1 MSDAALAS
9 APIARGGTSAPP
21 FAARGIS
28 IVGVRKSFEVTKALD
43 GCSFSAS
50 LGEIHAI
57 FGGNGCGKSTLAK
70 VISGVLPVDSGQVN
84 VLGHTPNSPHDA
96 RAIGIATVFQEVLVA
111 DECSILDNLYIGA
124 DRLWSATLSKS
135 AKLEA
140 AQTLMTELTGL
151 DLGMDA
157 LVSTLPLSIKQWI
170 TIGRAL
176 LRRPKVLILDESSA
190 ALDLAST
197 ERLFAKMRELRD
209 QGSAVLIVTHRIAEM
224 TRISDR
230 VTVLRDGRDVGV
242 LEKDDITE
250 KNLLGLMAG
259 RGEGPARAKSAP
271 PDMRAEGVALKADAM
286 KIWPRS
292 REFEFR
298 LHRGEIVGVAGL
310 EGQGQSE
317 FVRILA
323 GIDKARGSGPMV
335 ATPHGGFSAIES
347 LADAVSHGV
356 SYLSGDRKREG
367 IFANLSIFENM
378 LLPLYR
384 SKSRG
389 AKLAVIDWSALSGS
403 FEWEREK
410 LSIRMG
416 DRGDK
421 ITSLSGGNQQKVLIG
436 RAFALSPNILIL
448 NDPARGVDI
457 GAKTDLYAHLKDF
470 VAGGRSVVYLS
481 SEIEELVGFCS
492 RVLVFRNG
500 GLFEELAG
508 DAIAPDRILA
518 AMFGQTAPRHAAE
531 RAEKSSTVG
540 EGSAPARASLPD
552 AISTWDG
559 AARRGLGPRA
569 EMPFAL
575 RSPAF
580 FDGGIIPGRYA
591 EADSV
596 SPPLEW
602 ENAPE
607 GARSF
612 ALAVTDPDLP
622 AEFNFPRAFAHWMIL
637 NIPAGA
643 TGLPEGASPG
653 GALPDGVSE
662 LPNDFV
668 TFRIPGYAR
677 GYGGPWP
684 PDAPHRYI
692 FTLYALKSDRLDISD
707 VADYV
712 EFVRVVLPATITT
725 ATLVGVYGPAATPLP
740 SPA

>member
-9 APIARGGTSAPP
+9 APNGRGGTAAPP

-28 IVGVRKSFEVTKALD
+28 IVGVRKSFDVTKALD

-96 RAIGIATVFQEVLVA
+96 RAVGIATVFQEVLVA

-140 AQTLMTELTGL
+140 AETLMTELTGL
-151 DLGMDA
+151 DLSMDA
-157 LVSTLPLSIKQWI
+157 LVGTLPLSIKQWI

-176 LRRPKVLILDESSA
+176 LRQPKVLILDESSA
-190 ALDLAST
+190 ALDLDST

-242 LEKDDITE
+242 LEKGDINE

-259 RGEGPARAKSAP
+259 RSEGPAKAKSTP
-271 PDMRAEGVALKADAM
+271 PDMRGEGVVLKADAM

-298 LHRGEIVGVAGL
+298 LHHGEIVGVAGL

-323 GIDKARGSGPMV
+323 GIDRPRGSGPMV
-335 ATPHGGFSAIES
+335 ATSHGGFSAIES

-470 VAGGRSVVYLS
+470 AGGGRSVVYLS

-508 DAIAPDRILA
+508 EAIAPDRILA
-518 AMFGQTAPRHAAE
+518 AMFGQTAPRHSPE
-531 RAEKSSTVG
+531 RAEKASAG
-540 EGSAPARASLPD
+540 EDATASVRALPPD
-552 AISTWDG
+552 AASTWE
-559 AARRGLGPRA
+559 RGVGPRP
-569 EMPFAL
+569 EKPFTL

-580 FDGGIIPGRYA
+580 SEGGIIPRSYA
-591 EADSV
+591 EANSV

-602 ENAPE
+602 ANAPQ

-622 AEFNFPRAFAHWMIL
+622 AAFNFPRAFAHWMIL
-637 NIPAGA
+637 NIPADA
-643 TGLPEGASPG
+643 TGLPEGVSPG
-653 GALPDGVSE
+653 GALPNGARE
-662 LPNDFV
+662 LPSDFV

-684 PDAPHRYI
+684 PDSAHRYI

-712 EFVRVVLPATITT
+712 EFVRTVLPVTITT
-725 ATLVGVYGPAATPLP
+725 ATLVGVYGPASMPLP
-740 SPA
+740 SAA

>member
-1 MSDAALAS
+1 MSDAALAA
-9 APIARGGTSAPP
+9 APAARGGTSAPP

-28 IVGVRKSFEVTKALD
+28 IVGVRKSFDVTKALD

-96 RAIGIATVFQEVLVA
+96 RAVGIATVFQEVLVA

-124 DRLWSATLSKS
+124 DRLWSATLSKG

-151 DLGMDA
+151 DLAMDA
-157 LVSTLPLSIKQWI
+157 LVGTLPLSIKQWI

-176 LRRPKVLILDESSA
+176 LRQPKVLILDESSA
-190 ALDLAST
+190 ALDLDST

-242 LEKDDITE
+242 LEKGDINE

-259 RGEGPARAKSAP
+259 RSEGPAKAKSTP
-271 PDMRAEGVALKADAM
+271 QDMRGEGIVLKADAM

-323 GIDKARGSGPMV
+323 GIDKPRGSGPMV
-335 ATPHGGFSAIES
+335 AAPHGGFSAIES

-470 VAGGRSVVYLS
+470 AAGGRSVVYLS

-508 DAIAPDRILA
+508 EAIAPDRILA
-518 AMFGQTAPRHAAE
+518 AMFGQTAPRHSSE
-531 RAEKSSTVG
+531 RAEKASPREDATASV
-540 EGSAPARASLPD
+540 RALLTN
-552 AISTWDG
+552 AVSTWE
-559 AARRGLGPRA
+559 RGVGPRP
-569 EMPFAL
+569 EKPFTL

-580 FDGGIIPGRYA
+580 SEGGIIPGRHA
-591 EADSV
+591 EANSI
-596 SPPLEW
+596 SPPLAW
-602 ENAPE
+602 ENAPQ

-637 NIPAGA
+637 NIPADA

-653 GALPDGVSE
+653 GALPRGILE
-662 LPNDFV
+662 LPSDFV

-684 PDAPHRYI
+684 PDSAHRYI

-712 EFVRVVLPATITT
+712 EFVRAVLPVTITT
-725 ATLVGVYGPAATPLP
+725 ATLVGVYGPASMPLP
-740 SPA
+740 SAA

>member
-9 APIARGGTSAPP
+9 APTGRGGTSAPP

-28 IVGVRKSFEVTKALD
+28 IVGVRKSFDVTKALD

-96 RAIGIATVFQEVLVA
+96 RAVGIATVFQEVLVA

-124 DRLWSATLSKS
+124 DRLWSATLSKG

-151 DLGMDA
+151 DLAMDA
-157 LVSTLPLSIKQWI
+157 LVGTLPLSIKQWI

-176 LRRPKVLILDESSA
+176 LRQPKVLILDESSA
-190 ALDLAST
+190 ALDLDST

-242 LEKDDITE
+242 LEKGDINE

-259 RGEGPARAKSAP
+259 RSEGPAKAKGTP
-271 PDMRAEGVALKADAM
+271 QDMRGEGIVLKADAM

-323 GIDKARGSGPMV
+323 GIDKPRGSGPMV
-335 ATPHGGFSAIES
+335 AAPHGGFSAIES

-457 GAKTDLYAHLKDF
+457 GAKTDLYTHLKDF
-470 VAGGRSVVYLS
+470 AAGGRSVVYLS

-508 DAIAPDRILA
+508 EAIAPDRILA
-518 AMFGQTAPRHAAE
+518 AMFGQTAPRHSSE
-531 RAEKSSTVG
+531 RAEKASPREDATASV
-540 EGSAPARASLPD
+540 RALLPD
-552 AISTWDG
+552 AVSTWE
-559 AARRGLGPRA
+559 RGVGPRP
-569 EMPFAL
+569 EKPFTL

-580 FDGGIIPGRYA
+580 SEGGVIPGRYV
-591 EADSV
+591 EANSV

-637 NIPAGA
+637 NIPADA

-653 GALPDGVSE
+653 GALPRGILE
-662 LPNDFV
+662 LPSDFV

-684 PDAPHRYI
+684 PDSAHRYI

-712 EFVRVVLPATITT
+712 EFVRAVLPVTITT
-725 ATLVGVYGPAATPLP
+725 ATLVGVYGPASMPLP
-740 SPA
+740 SAA